1 MKPKGYRVKVTSSGY
16 IYIIITIVL
25 SVGAVNTGNNLL
37 YLMTSLMLALMLL
50 SGLSS
55 LANLFF
61 LDFSITP
68 SQEVFAEIPA
78 RFNLTLNKSKGISIF
93 LSCETRFG
101 AAQLTLI
108 QGSLETPLWLKLPKR
123 GKTSIDSFRIHS
135 GFPLGFFRRYKA
147 YSGNL
152 EVLVYTRPIPRIF
165 PSLTGSSRGGEKSS
179 PFYGELG
186 DEVKGLRDYRE
197 ADPLKWIDWKA
208 TARKGDTVVREF
220 YSLEGDTLVIDISK
234 KQSGWER
241 RLSEACYLVLE
252 GHRRKLSTVLILPD
266 RAIGPGQGEKH
277 KKRLL
282 EALSLA

>member
-37 YLMTSLMLALMLL
+37 YLMTSLMLALMFL

-68 SQEVFAEIPA
+68 SQEIFAGIPA
-78 RFNLTLNKSKGISIF
+78 RFNLTVTRMRGFSFFLNF
-93 LSCETRFG
+93 ETRFG
-101 AAQLTLI
+101 SSQLPI
-108 QGSLETPLWLKLPKR
+108 IKGRLETSLWLKLPKR
-123 GKTSIDSFRIHS
+123 GSVSIESLRIHS

-147 YSGNL
+147 YSGSL
-152 EVLVYTRPIPRIF
+152 EVLVYPRPIPRVF

-179 PFYGELG
+179 PFHGELG
-186 DEVKGLRDYRE
+186 DEIKGLRDYRE
-197 ADPLKWIDWKA
+197 PDPLKWIDWKA
-208 TARKGDTVVREF
+208 TARKGDMVVRDF
-220 YSLEGDTLVIDISK
+220 YSLEGDTLVIDLSTR
-234 KQSGWER
+234 QRSWER
-241 RLSEACYLVLE
+241 RLSEACYLILE
-252 GHRRKLSTVLILPD
+252 GQRRKLSMVLILPD
-266 RAIGPGQGEKH
+266 RKIGPGQGEKH
-277 KKRLL
+277 KKLLL

>member
-1 MKPKGYRVKVTSSGY
+1 MRANGYRVKVTSSGY

-61 LDFSITP
+61 LDFSIIP

-78 RFNLTLNKSKGISIF
+78 RFNLTMTRRRGFSFF

-101 AAQLTLI
+101 SVQLPI
-108 QGSLETPLWLKLPKR
+108 IKGRLETPLWLKLPKR
-123 GKTSIDSFRIHS
+123 GKASIESFRIHS
-135 GFPLGFFRRYKA
+135 GFPLGFFRRYKSF
-147 YSGNL
+147 SGSL
-152 EVLVYTRPIPRIF
+152 EVLVYPRPIPRVF
-165 PSLTGSSRGGEKSS
+165 PPLTGSFRGGEKSS
-179 PFYGELG
+179 PFHGELG
-186 DEVKGLRDYRE
+186 DEIKGLRDYRE

-208 TARKGDTVVREF
+208 TARKGDMVVRDF
-220 YSLEGDTLVIDISK
+220 YSFEGDTLVIDLSK
-234 KQSGWER
+234 RQRGWEK
-241 RLSEACYLVLE
+241 RLSEACYLILE
-252 GHRRKLSTVLILPD
+252 GQRRKLSMALILPD
-266 RAIGPGQGEKH
+266 REIGPGRGEKH
-277 KKRLL
+277 KKLLL